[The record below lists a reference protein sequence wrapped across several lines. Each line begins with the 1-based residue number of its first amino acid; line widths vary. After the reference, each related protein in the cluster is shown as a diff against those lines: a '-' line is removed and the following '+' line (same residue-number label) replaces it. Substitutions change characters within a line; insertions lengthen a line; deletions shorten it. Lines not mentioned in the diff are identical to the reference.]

1 MNTVIYKRLN
11 KKLYKKWD
19 KLWREADWANYTNS
33 PQWFISA
40 IDAIK
45 PSSYVVLAT
54 YENSNLAAV
63 GALLKTKLYGV
74 DVYMPPFPNFA
85 CGMPFLM
92 DLKNKRIAKSFIKKL
107 KKVFPVVLDNLPLEI
122 SKIFNEICSESYF
135 IASSCNYSLS
145 IVKDANNKVKVK
157 DRANLVCRAKNF
169 ESKFEFI
176 SFLKSDLPHALKLA
190 VDIERKSHKYQRC
203 YDSFSEKKVLIFFNK
218 LIVYLREFVRI
229 NILFFKKNPIAYNIG
244 FLIKDCY
251 FSNQIAFDKE
261 YYSYA
266 PGKYMEVKL
275 IDYLSDI
282 NVKKVDYGSGSS
294 QIKRLITRDY
304 TLLTRVVFSNNVFL
318 RKYLIILSKL
328 QTYIFEAGKKHKF
341 LYLAYRKLRRV
352 FMGSIN
358 FKIKSPFG
366 LEGGLAKW

>member
-1 MNTVIYKRLN
+1 MNTILYKRLN

-19 KLWREADWANYTNS
+19 NLWRKVNWANYTNS

-40 IDAIK
+40 VSAIK
-45 PSSYVVLAT
+45 PSNYVVVAT
-54 YENSNLAAV
+54 YEKSNLVAV

-74 DVYMPPFPNFA
+74 EVYMPPFPNFG

-92 DLKNKRIAKSFIKKL
+92 DLKNKRIAKSFMKKI
-107 KKVFPVVLDNLPLEI
+107 KKVFPVVLDNMPLEI
-122 SKIFNEICSESYF
+122 SKIFNEICPESYF
-135 IASSCNYSLS
+135 IAISRNYSLS
-145 IVKDANNKVKVK
+145 VVKDANNRVKVK
-157 DRANLVCRAKNF
+157 DRGNLICRAKNF

-176 SFLKSDLPHALKLA
+176 SFLKSDLPHALNLA

-203 YDSFSEKKVLIFFNK
+203 YDTFSEKKVMIFFNK
-218 LIVYLREFVRI
+218 LIEYFHEFVRI
-229 NILFFKKNPIAYNIG
+229 NILYFQNSPIAYNIG

-261 YYSYA
+261 YSSYA

-282 NVKKVDYGSGSS
+282 NVKKVDYGSGNS
-294 QIKRLITRDY
+294 QIKRLITKDY
-304 TLLTRVVFSNNVFL
+304 ALLTRVVFSNNVLL

-328 QTYIFEAGKKHKF
+328 QTYIFETGEKHKV
-341 LYLAYRKLRRV
+341 LYLAYRKLRKV

-358 FKIKSPFG
+358 PKIKSPFR
-366 LEGGLAKW
+366 LEGGLARW